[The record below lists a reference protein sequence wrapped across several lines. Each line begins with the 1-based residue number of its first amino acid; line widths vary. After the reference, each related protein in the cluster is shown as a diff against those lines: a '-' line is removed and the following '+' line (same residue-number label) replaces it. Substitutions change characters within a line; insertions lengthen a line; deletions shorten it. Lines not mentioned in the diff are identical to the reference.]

1 MKITRYVNGEK
12 VRQPL
17 QEIIIKSDIIKDT
30 IAKVNSRINTDDK
43 KVVNE

>member
-12 VRQPL
+12 IKRPL
-17 QEIIIKSDIIKDT
+17 QEIIIKSDVIKDT
-30 IAKVNSRINTDDK
+30 IVRVNSRINSDDK